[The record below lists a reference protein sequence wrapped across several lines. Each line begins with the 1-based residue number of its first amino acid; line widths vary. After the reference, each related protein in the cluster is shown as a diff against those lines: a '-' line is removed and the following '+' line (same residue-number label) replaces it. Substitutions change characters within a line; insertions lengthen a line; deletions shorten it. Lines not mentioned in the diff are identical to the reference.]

1 LRANTPRDP
10 APSIRGQETLVSQ
23 EPHDLVAPYALDAL
37 DDHERAAFERHLD
50 ECERCRT
57 QLQELQEA
65 TMALAYAES
74 AEPPPA
80 LRERIL
86 EAARSENGAK
96 VIPFQRRRWLFP
108 ATVAAA
114 AAAAVVAVGVGLW
127 ATSLSRDL
135 DRERSANAGYA
146 RALQLLGGGA
156 EVTQL
161 ADAEGGLL
169 VASDGE
175 AALVVCGL
183 QPAPKDK
190 TYEAWVIEGETPRPA
205 GLFRGGGGCP
215 PVLLEEKVSPGTEV
229 AVTLERKGGAPQP
242 TGPILVRSEAV

>member
-1 LRANTPRDP
+1 MNEEL
-10 APSIRGQETLVSQ
+10 
-23 EPHDLVAPYALDAL
+23 HDLVAPYALDAL
-37 DDHERAAFERHLD
+37 DDHERAAFERHLE
-50 ECERCRT
+50 ECADCRVE
-57 QLQELQEA
+57 LANLQEA
-65 TMALAYAES
+65 TIALAYAES

-86 EAARSENGAK
+86 EAARSENGK
-96 VIPFQRRRWLFP
+96 VVQFPRRRWLFP
-108 ATVAAA
+108 ATAAAA
-114 AAAAVVAVGVGLW
+114 AAAAVVAIGVGLW
-127 ATSLSRDL
+127 ANSLSGDL

-169 VASDGE
+169 VAPDGE

-183 QPAPKDK
+183 QPAPTDK

-205 GLFRGGGGCP
+205 GLFSGGGGCP
-215 PVLLEEKVSPGTEV
+215 PVLLEKKVSPGAQV
-229 AVTLERKGGAPQP
+229 AVTLERKGGATRP

>member
-1 LRANTPRDP
+1 MM
-10 APSIRGQETLVSQ
+10 SQ
-23 EPHDLVAPYALDAL
+23 EPHDLVAAYALDAL
-37 DDHERAAFERHLD
+37 DDEERVDFERHLAD
-50 ECERCRT
+50 CAVCKA
-57 QLQELQEA
+57 QLAELEEA
-65 TMALAYAES
+65 STALAYAES
-74 AEPPPA
+74 VEPPPA

-86 EAARSENGAK
+86 EAARAENGK
-96 VIPFQRRRWLFP
+96 VVQFPRRRWLFP

-114 AAAAVVAVGVGLW
+114 AAAAVVAIGVGLW
-127 ATSLSRDL
+127 ANSLSRDL

-169 VASDGE
+169 VAPDGE

-190 TYEAWVIEGETPRPA
+190 TYEAWVIEGEITRPA

-215 PVLLEEKVSPGTEV
+215 PVLLDKKVRPGTQV
-229 AVTLERKGGAPQP
+229 AVTLERKGGATRP

>member
-1 LRANTPRDP
+1 M
-10 APSIRGQETLVSQ
+10 SQ

-50 ECERCRT
+50 ECADCRA
-57 QLQELQEA
+57 QLGSCRKRRWRWPTRKA
-65 TMALAYAES
+65 RNPRRS
-74 AEPPPA
+74 

-86 EAARSENGAK
+86 EAARSENGK
-96 VIPFQRRRWLFP
+96 VIQFPRRRWLFP

-114 AAAAVVAVGVGLW
+114 AAAAVVAIGVGLW

-169 VASDGE
+169 VAPDGE

-215 PVLLEEKVSPGTEV
+215 PVLLERDVPRGAQV
-229 AVTLERKGGAPQP
+229 AVTLEPKGGVDQP
-242 TGPILVRSEAV
+242 TGPLLVRSEAV

>member
-1 LRANTPRDP
+1 MM
-10 APSIRGQETLVSQ
+10 SQ
-23 EPHDLVAPYALDAL
+23 EPHDLVAAYALDAL
-37 DDHERAAFERHLD
+37 DDEERVDFERHLAD
-50 ECERCRT
+50 CAVCKA
-57 QLQELQEA
+57 QLAELEEA
-65 TMALAYAES
+65 STALAYAES
-74 AEPPPA
+74 VEPPPA

-86 EAARSENGAK
+86 EAARAENGK
-96 VIPFQRRRWLFP
+96 VVQFPRRRWLFP

-114 AAAAVVAVGVGLW
+114 AAAAVLAIGVGLW
-127 ATSLSRDL
+127 ANSLTRDL

-169 VASDGE
+169 VAPDGE

-183 QPAPKDK
+183 QPAPQDK
-190 TYEAWVIEGETPRPA
+190 TYEAWVIEGEITRPA

-215 PVLLEEKVSPGTEV
+215 PVMLDKKVRPGTQV
-229 AVTLERKGGAPQP
+229 AVTLERKGGATRP

>member
-1 LRANTPRDP
+1 MM
-10 APSIRGQETLVSQ
+10 SQ
-23 EPHDLVAPYALDAL
+23 EPHDLVAAYALDAL
-37 DDHERAAFERHLD
+37 DDEERVDFERHLAD
-50 ECERCRT
+50 CAVCKA
-57 QLQELQEA
+57 QLAELEEA
-65 TMALAYAES
+65 STALAYAES
-74 AEPPPA
+74 VEPPPA

-86 EAARSENGAK
+86 EAARAENGK
-96 VIPFQRRRWLFP
+96 VVQFPRRSWLFP

-114 AAAAVVAVGVGLW
+114 AAAAVLAIGVGLW
-127 ATSLSRDL
+127 ANSLTRDL

-169 VASDGE
+169 VAPDGE

-190 TYEAWVIEGETPRPA
+190 TYEAWVIEGEISRPA

-215 PVLLEEKVSPGTEV
+215 PVLLDKKVRPGTQV
-229 AVTLERKGGAPQP
+229 AVTLERKGGATRP

>member
-1 LRANTPRDP
+1 M
-10 APSIRGQETLVSQ
+10 SQ
-23 EPHDLVAPYALDAL
+23 EPHDLVAAYALDAL
-37 DDHERAAFERHLD
+37 DDEERVDFERHLTD
-50 ECERCRT
+50 CAVCKA
-57 QLQELQEA
+57 QLAELEEA
-65 TMALAYAES
+65 STALAYAES
-74 AEPPPA
+74 VGPPPA

-86 EAARSENGAK
+86 EAARAENGK
-96 VIPFQRRRWLFP
+96 VVQFPRRRWLFP

-114 AAAAVVAVGVGLW
+114 AAAAVVAIGVGLW
-127 ATSLSRDL
+127 ANSLSRDL

-169 VASDGE
+169 VAPDGE

-190 TYEAWVIEGETPRPA
+190 TYEAWVIEGEITRPA

-215 PVLLEEKVSPGTEV
+215 PVMLDKKVRPGTQV
-229 AVTLERKGGAPQP
+229 AVTLERKGGATRP

>member
-1 LRANTPRDP
+1 MM
-10 APSIRGQETLVSQ
+10 SQ
-23 EPHDLVAPYALDAL
+23 EPHDLVAAYALDAL
-37 DDHERAAFERHLD
+37 DDEERVDFERHLAD
-50 ECERCRT
+50 CAVCKA
-57 QLQELQEA
+57 QLAELEEA
-65 TMALAYAES
+65 STALAYAES
-74 AEPPPA
+74 VEPPPA

-86 EAARSENGAK
+86 EAARAENGK
-96 VIPFQRRRWLFP
+96 VVQFPRRRWLFP

-114 AAAAVVAVGVGLW
+114 AAAAVVAIGVGLW
-127 ATSLSRDL
+127 ANSLTRDL

-169 VASDGE
+169 VAPDGE

-183 QPAPKDK
+183 QPAPQDK
-190 TYEAWVIEGETPRPA
+190 TYEAWVIEGEITRPA

-215 PVLLEEKVSPGTEV
+215 PVLLDKKVRPGTQV
-229 AVTLERKGGAPQP
+229 AVTLERKGGATRP

>member
-1 LRANTPRDP
+1 M
-10 APSIRGQETLVSQ
+10 SQ
-23 EPHDLVAPYALDAL
+23 EPHDLVAAYALDAL
-37 DDHERAAFERHLD
+37 DDEERVDFERHLAD
-50 ECERCRT
+50 CAVCKA
-57 QLQELQEA
+57 QLAELEEA
-65 TMALAYAES
+65 STALAYAES
-74 AEPPPA
+74 VEPPPA

-86 EAARSENGAK
+86 EAARAENGK
-96 VIPFQRRRWLFP
+96 VVQFPRRRWLFP

-114 AAAAVVAVGVGLW
+114 AAAAVVAIGVGLW
-127 ATSLSRDL
+127 ANSLTRDL

-169 VASDGE
+169 VAPDGE
-175 AALVVCGL
+175 AALVVCDL
-183 QPAPKDK
+183 QPAPQDK
-190 TYEAWVIEGETPRPA
+190 TYEAWVIEGEITRPA

-215 PVLLEEKVSPGTEV
+215 PVLLDKKVRPGTQV
-229 AVTLERKGGAPQP
+229 AVTLERKGGATRP

>member
-1 LRANTPRDP
+1 MM
-10 APSIRGQETLVSQ
+10 SQ
-23 EPHDLVAPYALDAL
+23 EPHDLVAAYALDAL
-37 DDHERAAFERHLD
+37 DDEERVDFERHLAD
-50 ECERCRT
+50 CAVCKA
-57 QLQELQEA
+57 QLAELEEA
-65 TMALAYAES
+65 STALAYAES
-74 AEPPPA
+74 VEPPPA

-86 EAARSENGAK
+86 EAAHAENGK
-96 VIPFQRRRWLFP
+96 VVQFPRRRWLFP

-114 AAAAVVAVGVGLW
+114 AAAAVVAIGVGLW
-127 ATSLSRDL
+127 ANSLSRDL

-169 VASDGE
+169 VAPDGE

-215 PVLLEEKVSPGTEV
+215 PVLLEQKVRPGTQV
-229 AVTLERKGGAPQP
+229 AVTLERKGGATRP

>member
-1 LRANTPRDP
+1 M
-10 APSIRGQETLVSQ
+10 SQ
-23 EPHDLVAPYALDAL
+23 EPHDLVAPYALGAL
-37 DDHERAAFERHLD
+37 DDEERVEFERHLAD
-50 ECERCRT
+50 CADCRA
-57 QLQELQEA
+57 QLAELEEA
-65 TMALAYAES
+65 STALAYAES
-74 AEPPPA
+74 AAPPPA

-86 EAARSENGAK
+86 EAARAENGK
-96 VIPFQRRRWLFP
+96 VVQFPRRRWLFP
-108 ATVAAA
+108 VTAAAA
-114 AAAAVVAVGVGLW
+114 AAAAVVAIGVGLW

-169 VASDGE
+169 VAPDGE

-183 QPAPKDK
+183 QLAPKDK

-215 PVLLEEKVSPGTEV
+215 PVLLEEKVRPGTQV
-229 AVTLERKGGAPQP
+229 AVTLERKGGASRP

>member
-1 LRANTPRDP
+1 MN
-10 APSIRGQETLVSQ
+10 EN
-23 EPHDLVAPYALDAL
+23 HDLSPRTRSMRSTSTSGRRSSAISTSAPTA
-37 DDHERAAFERHLD
+37 ERSWRT
-50 ECERCRT
+50 CRRPRPPSPT
-57 QLQELQEA
+57 S
-65 TMALAYAES
+65 S

-86 EAARSENGAK
+86 EAARSDNGK
-96 VIPFQRRRWLFP
+96 VVQFPRRRWLFP
-108 ATVAAA
+108 ATAAAA
-114 AAAAVVAVGVGLW
+114 AAAAVVAIGVGLW
-127 ATSLSRDL
+127 ASSLSRDL

-169 VASDGE
+169 VAPDGE

-183 QPAPKDK
+183 QPAPEDK

-215 PVLLEEKVSPGTEV
+215 PVLLERAVPKGSQV
-229 AVTLERKGGAPQP
+229 AVTLEPRGGVDQP
-242 TGPILVRSEAV
+242 TGPLVRSEAV

>member
-1 LRANTPRDP
+1 MM
-10 APSIRGQETLVSQ
+10 SQ
-23 EPHDLVAPYALDAL
+23 EPHDLVAAYALDAL
-37 DDHERAAFERHLD
+37 DDEERVDFERHLAD
-50 ECERCRT
+50 CAVCKA
-57 QLQELQEA
+57 QLAELEEA
-65 TMALAYAES
+65 STALAYAES
-74 AEPPPA
+74 VEPPPA

-86 EAARSENGAK
+86 EAARAENGK
-96 VIPFQRRRWLFP
+96 VVQFPRRRWLFP

-114 AAAAVVAVGVGLW
+114 AAAAVVAIGVGLW
-127 ATSLSRDL
+127 ANSLTRDL

-169 VASDGE
+169 VAPDGE

-183 QPAPKDK
+183 QPAPQDK
-190 TYEAWVIEGETPRPA
+190 TYEAWVIEGEISRPA

-215 PVLLEEKVSPGTEV
+215 PVLLDKKVRPGTQV
-229 AVTLERKGGAPQP
+229 AVTLERKGGATRP

>member
-1 LRANTPRDP
+1 M
-10 APSIRGQETLVSQ
+10 SQ
-23 EPHDLVAPYALDAL
+23 EPHDLVAAYALDAL
-37 DDHERAAFERHLD
+37 DDEERVDFERHLAD
-50 ECERCRT
+50 CAVCKA
-57 QLQELQEA
+57 QLAELEEA
-65 TMALAYAES
+65 STALAYAES
-74 AEPPPA
+74 VEPPPA

-86 EAARSENGAK
+86 EAARAENGK
-96 VIPFQRRRWLFP
+96 VVQFPRRRWLFP

-114 AAAAVVAVGVGLW
+114 AAAAVVAIGVGLW
-127 ATSLSRDL
+127 ANSLSRDL

-169 VASDGE
+169 VAPDGE

-183 QPAPKDK
+183 QPAPQDK
-190 TYEAWVIEGETPRPA
+190 TYEAWVIEGEITRPA

-215 PVLLEEKVSPGTEV
+215 PVMLDKKVRPGTQV
-229 AVTLERKGGAPQP
+229 AVTLERKGGATRP